1 MTKTQFEHIQAI
13 QISVH
18 TAELQFS
25 HGRAGLA
32 LQLSGSLINIARG
45 SCQLTLTPSPSL
57 SSLPCGVL
65 DISLERLVMKAK
77 ATLRQDDFDRLTA
90 VMTTPSPRPATV
102 ILSLLKPLTVSMEG
116 ILFLDHDMQIDIA
129 DISSHVPLK

>member
-18 TAELQFS
+18 TAELEFS

-32 LQLSGSLINIARG
+32 LHLSGSLINVARG
-45 SCQLTLTPSPSL
+45 SCQLNLTPSANLPDM
-57 SSLPCGVL
+57 PCGVL
-65 DISLERLVMKAK
+65 NISLERLVMKAH
-77 ATLRQDDFDRLTA
+77 ATLRQDDFDRLVD
-90 VMTTPSPRPATV
+90 VMASPSPRPATV

-116 ILFLDHDMQIDIA
+116 ILFLDQDMHIDIA
-129 DISSHVPLK
+129 EISSHVPLK

>member
-57 SSLPCGVL
+57 PSMPCGVL

>member
-57 SSLPCGVL
+57 PSMPCGVL

-77 ATLRQDDFDRLTA
+77 ATLIQDDFDRLTA

-102 ILSLLKPLTVSMEG
+102 ILSLLKPLTV
-116 ILFLDHDMQIDIA
+116 
-129 DISSHVPLK
+129 

>member
-57 SSLPCGVL
+57 PSMPCGVL

-77 ATLRQDDFDRLTA
+77 ATLRQDDFDRLA
-90 VMTTPSPRPATV
+90 QIMTLPSPRPATV
-102 ILSLLKPLTVSMEG
+102 ILSLLKPLTVNLEG

-129 DISSHVPLK
+129 EISSHVPLK

>member
-57 SSLPCGVL
+57 PSLPCGVL